1 MALEL
6 RPSFRSAAPRR
17 AGRSPTAFLA
27 IPGRRLS
34 SSSLP
39 PPLSVTPSILP
50 SAIPHNLETLPPPFS
65 FSSSACPPT
74 SSGANA
80 QFESRTPFRD
90 APLSLKPVI
99 STGARPLPLR
109 AFLAR
114 RNLSLNCDLSRAP
127 HPQFPLDF
135 HYNCGNICFMYFCAL

>member
-6 RPSFRSAAPRR
+6 RQSFRSAAPRR

-39 PPLSVTPSILP
+39 PPLSVMPSILL
-50 SAIPHNLETLPPPFS
+50 STIPHNLETLPPPFS
-65 FSSSACPPT
+65 FSSLAYPPT
-74 SSGANA
+74 SSSGANA
-80 QFESRTPFRD
+80 QFESRTPLRD

-99 STGARPLPLR
+99 SSGARPLPLR

-114 RNLSLNCDLSRAP
+114 RNLSWNCDLSRAP

-135 HYNCGNICFMYFCAL
+135 HYNCGNICFR

>member
-6 RPSFRSAAPRR
+6 RQSFRCAAPRR

-27 IPGRRLS
+27 IPARRLS

-39 PPLSVTPSILP
+39 PLLSVTPFILP
-50 SAIPHNLETLPPPFS
+50 SATPHNLETLPPPFS

-80 QFESRTPFRD
+80 QFESG
-90 APLSLKPVI
+90 PLYG
-99 STGARPLPLR
+99 TR
-109 AFLAR
+109 
-114 RNLSLNCDLSRAP
+114 DLSPGRLYGTRP
-127 HPQFPLDF
+127 HSISGSGLIS
-135 HYNCGNICFMYFCAL
+135 C